1 MSTTQKL
8 GALFGAVVLLFA
20 VIGIAAAA
28 APGVTEQGVSPILH
42 DGANITA
49 AGDGNNDKANCNAAD
64 AVEIGDTSGDS
75 TSTNGVT
82 VHMTTGNGESGEQGN
97 EVDFT
102 VDNGVVTIAY
112 IKGGNGYN
120 EYDYGVSGAA
130 WDADLYSP
138 VNGSGNPAGLSH
150 AVFCT
155 GPAQPSE
162 AQSDAPSFEQS
173 QADTTSAPSEAAP
186 SDPVSS
192 EAAPSEAAPSEA
204 AASEPVSSDPVSG
217 APSFEQRLA
226 DLTQCPCDT
235 TAGLA
240 NTSHPAGGAWLLVV
254 ALGVLLASVVVLTP
268 ARAKNRR

>member
-1 MSTTQKL
+1 MSTTKKL

-20 VIGIAAAA
+20 VFGIAAAA
-28 APGVTEQGVSPILH
+28 VPGATEQGVSPILH

-49 AGDGNNDKANCNAAD
+49 AGNGNNDKANCDAAD
-64 AVEIGDTSGDS
+64 AVEIGDASGDG

-82 VHMTTGNGESGEQGN
+82 VHLVTENGESGEQNN

-120 EYDYGVSGAA
+120 EYDYGVGGAA

-162 AQSDAPSFEQS
+162 APSFEQS
-173 QADTTSAPSEAAP
+173 QADTTSAPSEATP
-186 SDPVSS
+186 TDPVS
-192 EAAPSEAAPSEA
+192 E
-204 AASEPVSSDPVSG
+204 
-217 APSFEQRLA
+217 APSFAQSQA
-226 DLTQCPCDT
+226 DVTQCPCDT
-235 TAGLA
+235 TPGLA
-240 NTSHPAGGAWLLVV
+240 NTSHPADGAWLLVV